1 MGKMLFLN
9 GFFMR
14 TEWDRFLLVGGA
26 NFSGLQM
33 GQKPWEYVHP
43 ISWDR
48 TPIIDDLQS
57 L

>member
-1 MGKMLFLN
+1 MIFHGIEFL
-9 GFFMR
+9 
-14 TEWDRFLLVGGA
+14 TKWDRFLLVGGA

-48 TPIIDDLQS
+48 TPIIDELQS